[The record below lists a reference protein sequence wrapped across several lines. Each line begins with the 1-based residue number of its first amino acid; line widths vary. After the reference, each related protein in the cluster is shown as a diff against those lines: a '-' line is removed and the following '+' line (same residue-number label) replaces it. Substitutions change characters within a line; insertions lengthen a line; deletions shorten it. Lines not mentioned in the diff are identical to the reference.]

1 MLNVPRLKNA
11 VPVAKDNQPIGVT
24 PSSFLRQLKQ
34 LHKASH
40 YALAVSGGADSMA
53 LVVLASQAARLKNA
67 PKFTVLSVDHGLRS
81 AAKDE
86 VKQVAAW
93 CRQLGVPHQALKVT
107 DKLKSTGV
115 QEAARQQR
123 YQLMAA
129 WCRQHK
135 AEALVVAHHQQ
146 DQAETVL
153 MRLAHQSGINGLAG
167 MVARQK
173 LRLEG
178 EQVTLL
184 RPFLSQPPESLRAIL
199 QKAGQSWLEDP
210 SNADMKFE
218 RVRTRQALP
227 SLADIGLS
235 VAALADFADKMQI
248 LRTSLDRQA
257 VDWLGGHACWTP
269 LGYIDMDAAAFL
281 ALEGLMRQRILAA
294 LLRHMGGQVYAPKRR
309 RLDALVTRLQDSPSG
324 ASTLGGCLV
333 RWRGGR
339 LMLGRE
345 EAALSPQARLKSGHT
360 GPQLWDGRFFINLSP
375 QKAAAGVF
383 VAPLGKTGLAALKA
397 DGLLINKQ
405 VPSSYLHVLPAF
417 FLKKQLLACPVL
429 VPSPD
434 YQAVL
439 AEEKLDFNTIFDGSA
454 DW

>member
-1 MLNVPRLKNA
+1 M
-11 VPVAKDNQPIGVT
+11 T
-24 PSSFLRQLKQ
+24 PSGFLRQLKR

-67 PKFTVLSVDHGLRS
+67 PQFTVLSVDHGLRS

-86 VKQVAAW
+86 VKQVAQW
-93 CRQLGVPHQALKVT
+93 CRQLGLPHHALKVT
-107 DKLKSTGV
+107 AKIKSTGV

-123 YQLMAA
+123 YHLMAV

-135 AEALVVAHHQQ
+135 AEALVLAHHQQ

-167 MVARQK
+167 MAARQK
-173 LRLEG
+173 LHLEG

-184 RPFLSQPPESLRAIL
+184 RPFLSQPPESLRAVL
-199 QKAGQSWLEDP
+199 HKAGQAWLEDP
-210 SNADMKFE
+210 SNVDVKFE

-227 SLADIGLS
+227 GLANIGLS
-235 VAALADFADKMQI
+235 VAALADFAGKMQN
-248 LRTSLDRQA
+248 LRASLDRQA
-257 VDWLGGHACWTP
+257 IDWLGGHACWTP

-294 LLRHMGGQVYAPKRR
+294 LLRHMGGQIYAPKRR
-309 RLDALVTRLQDSPSG
+309 RLDALVGRLQDSPSG

-345 EAALSPQARLKSGHT
+345 QAALSPQAWLKSGKS
-360 GPQLWDGRFFINLSP
+360 GRQLWDGRFFVSLSP

-397 DGLLINKQ
+397 DGLRINKQ

-417 FLKKQLLACPVL
+417 FYLDQVMACPIL
-429 VPSPD
+429 VPSTD

-439 AEEKLDFNTIFDGSA
+439 AEEKLEFNTIFDGAS